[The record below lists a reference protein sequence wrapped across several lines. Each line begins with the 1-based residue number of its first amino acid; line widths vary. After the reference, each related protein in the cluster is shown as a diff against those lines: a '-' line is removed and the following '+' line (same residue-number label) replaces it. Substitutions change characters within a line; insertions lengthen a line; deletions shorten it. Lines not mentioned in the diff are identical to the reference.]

1 MLSTTWIQSC
11 KSRWP
16 AGLGQMHCI
25 SGFLYIPACGADQLL
40 QLDHAI
46 KEAENP
52 VWDILAWKCNY
63 KSRKSTGEFVI
74 KNKKRILGRKTAR
87 NQPIHQRNH
96 EPGGSTPRK
105 APQMGP
111 DINKSEG
118 GTSTLAFSLRAPL
131 GWAPGRGRQLR
142 AGVGPAWGMGA
153 SCTNYYWHAPAW

>member
-1 MLSTTWIQSC
+1 MRSMTWIQSC

-63 KSRKSTGEFVI
+63 KSRKSTGKFVI

-87 NQPIHQRNH
+87 NQPIHQKNTN
-96 EPGGSTPRK
+96 PWGSTPHK

-111 DINKSEG
+111 DINKSEWEPQPWL
-118 GTSTLAFSLRAPL
+118 LASGYHGCTCPADSDHGILPRAK
-131 GWAPGRGRQLR
+131 
-142 AGVGPAWGMGA
+142 AW
-153 SCTNYYWHAPAW
+153 